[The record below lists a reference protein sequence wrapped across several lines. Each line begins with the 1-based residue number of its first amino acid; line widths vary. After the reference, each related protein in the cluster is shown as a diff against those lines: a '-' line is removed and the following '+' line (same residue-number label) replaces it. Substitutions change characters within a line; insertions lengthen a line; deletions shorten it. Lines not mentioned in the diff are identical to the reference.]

1 MDCFF
6 ENPEIIFCLFFFHF
20 FNLNYF
26 QVLILLKYI
35 EGMYLIH
42 EEKRRDIVFGILWC
56 VMLVYDEWLWISC
69 RYLVLFEI

>member
-6 ENPEIIFCLFFFHF
+6 ENPEIIFCLFFHI